1 MMARSHVVFGIS
13 AWAGLSAI
21 SALVPSFAGFWGVI
35 LGALLPD
42 IDHPSSTVGRPLFF
56 ISKPLA
62 RLTGHRTVTHSLLGF
77 SVLLSCLYLTD
88 SMTLFGKGLLCGVAS
103 HLVGDF
109 LTKGGI
115 PLFWPIKFRIAFPIA
130 FVAGGVVESV
140 VVYAFAALIA
150 GMIFF

>member
-13 AWAGLSAI
+13 AWAGLSAM
-21 SALVPSFAGFWGVI
+21 SAPAPSFAGFGGVV

-62 RLTGHRTVTHSLLGF
+62 RITGHRTVTHSLLGL
-77 SVLLSCLYLTD
+77 SLLLSCLYLTN
-88 SMTLFGKGLLCGVAS
+88 SMTLFGKGIACGVAS

-109 LTKGGI
+109 ITKGGI
-115 PLFWPIKFRIAFPIA
+115 PLFWPIKRRFSFPIS
-130 FVAGGVVESV
+130 FVTGGLVESV
-140 VVYAFAALIA
+140 VVYALAALIA